1 MQKKQSIILS
11 ALFFIHGIAYASLV
25 PWIPDLKE
33 KFNLSNYMVG
43 IMISAIPAG
52 SIIFG
57 LFSKKFINFIGLYWA

>member
-33 KFNLSNYMVG
+33 K
-43 IMISAIPAG
+43 
-52 SIIFG
+52 
-57 LFSKKFINFIGLYWA
+57 